1 MEKELWFC
9 LFKSLEG
16 TWPGPSEVK
25 KAKGYRG
32 YNCSNRKY
40 GRPRVS
46 ILVTAKSN
54 CKP

>member
-16 TWPGPSEVK
+16 TWPGPSEMK
-25 KAKGYRG
+25 KAKTHRG
-32 YNCSNRKY
+32 YNYSKRKY
-40 GRPRVS
+40 GRLRINVP
-46 ILVTAKSN
+46 VTVRNN